1 MKQYATIGQLMKRE
15 EGQEEKK
22 PIYPPTVIQAI
33 HDAHTGAPLTAIL
46 AQFNSILLQYQGTA
60 VATRIAIPEDMRR
73 QGLIITY
80 VDMEGNTISERN
92 NDASQKDDEHWSLD
106 ENWSRVDD
114 SRSLNQKIQELT
126 TRIQALEEALAAN
139 NQ

>member
-1 MKQYATIGQLMKRE
+1 MKQYASIEQLTKKVD
-15 EGQEEKK
+15 GYKDGK
-22 PIYPPTVIQAI
+22 PIYPKTVIQAI
-33 HDAHTGAPLTAIL
+33 YDAHTGAQLTAIL

>member
-1 MKQYATIGQLMKRE
+1 MKQYASIEQLTKKVDGCKDR
-15 EGQEEKK
+15 K
-22 PIYPPTVIQAI
+22 PIHPTTVIQAI
-33 HDAHTGAPLTAIL
+33 YDAHTGAQLTAIL
-46 AQFNSILLQYQGTA
+46 AQFNSILLQFQGTA
-60 VATRIAIPEDMRR
+60 VATRNAIPEDMRR

-106 ENWSRVDD
+106 KNWSRIDD
-114 SRSLNQKIQELT
+114 SRSLIQKIQELT
-126 TRIQALEEALAAN
+126 TRIQALEEALVAN